1 MYNANDTIYAL
12 ATVKGRAGVAVVR
25 VSGGKTLQ
33 VCDIICKGKMLPPRK
48 MVNVCLYDRYGEV
61 IDNSLTVFFE
71 GPRSFTGE
79 DVVEFHVHG
88 SLAIIKKLCRC
99 LGEIEGVRLAE
110 RGEFSRRA
118 VMNRKMDLT
127 EAEGLLDLINAETE
141 FQRKIA
147 LRQYNGEQKKL
158 FDDWHNDIVKALAYM
173 EAYLDFPEEEI
184 DGNIEETIQSL
195 IIRLSSSISAML
207 EKSSKGEAVRSGYRI
222 AILGKPNSGKSS
234 LLNAIMRRDIAIVSD
249 IEGTTRDVIE
259 AYIDLDGYPV
269 TFLDTAGIRDANDA
283 IEIEGVKRAL
293 AAADSA
299 DLILLLTPADDKD
312 GTVLPVGEKND
323 KIIRVATKSDLLPDD
338 DSRDDDVSYVK
349 TSVKNKDSIDNLKK
363 LIAER
368 IARDLFSLND
378 SLLTHE
384 RHRQCLKNC
393 LENLLRAR
401 NNNLLPLK
409 AEDLRLAARSLA
421 QITGAITTDDLLDV
435 IFGDFC
441 IGK

>member
-12 ATVKGRAGVAVVR
+12 ATVRGRAGVAVVR
-25 VSGGKTLQ
+25 VSGEKVRQ
-33 VCDIICKGKMLPPRK
+33 VCDIICPRKTLPPRK
-48 MVNVCLYDRYGEV
+48 MVNACLYDKDGEI

-71 GPRSFTGE
+71 SPHSFTGE

-88 SLAIIKKLCRC
+88 SLAIIKKLYRC
-99 LGEIEGVRLAE
+99 LGEIKGVRLAE

-118 VMNRKMDLT
+118 VMNCKMDLT

-147 LRQYNGEQKKL
+147 LRQYSGEQRKI
-158 FDDWHNDIVKALAYM
+158 FDGWHDDIVKALAYM

-184 DGNIEETIQSL
+184 DGNVEETIQSL
-195 IIRLSSSISAML
+195 IIRLSASISEML
-207 EKSSKGEAVRSGYRI
+207 EKSSKGEAIRNGYQI

-234 LLNAIMRRDIAIVSD
+234 LLNAIMKRDVAIVSD

-259 AYIDLDGYPV
+259 AYIDMDGYPV
-269 TFLDTAGIRDANDA
+269 IFLDTAGIREANDV
-283 IEIEGVKRAL
+283 IEAEGVKRAL
-293 AAADSA
+293 AAADKA
-299 DLILLLTPADDKD
+299 DLILLLTAADDKGGIVLPGNEDDDRIIKVTTKADLLSENTDVTGLKISVKMD
-312 GTVLPVGEKND
+312 GTIEKLK
-323 KIIRVATKSDLLPDD
+323 KIIVEKISH
-338 DSRDDDVSYVK
+338 
-349 TSVKNKDSIDNLKK
+349 
-363 LIAER
+363 
-368 IARDLFSLND
+368 DLFSLND

-384 RHRQCLKNC
+384 RHRQCLKSC
-393 LENLLRAR
+393 LENLFRAR
-401 NNNLLPLK
+401 NNSVLPLK
-409 AEDLRLAARSLA
+409 AEDIRLAARDLA

>member
-12 ATVKGRAGVAVVR
+12 ATVRGRAGVAVVR
-25 VSGGKTLQ
+25 VSGDKVRQ
-33 VCDIICKGKMLPPRK
+33 VCDIICPRKILPPRK
-48 MVNVCLYDRYGEV
+48 MVNACLYDKDGEV

-71 GPRSFTGE
+71 GPHSFTGE

-99 LGEIEGVRLAE
+99 LSEIEGVRLAE

-147 LRQYNGEQKKL
+147 LRQYSGEQRKI
-158 FDDWHNDIVKALAYM
+158 FDGWHDDIVKALAYM

-195 IIRLSSSISAML
+195 IVRLSTSISEML
-207 EKSSKGEAVRSGYRI
+207 AKSSKGEAVRNGYQV

-234 LLNAIMRRDIAIVSD
+234 LLNAIIKRDVAIVSD

-269 TFLDTAGIRDANDA
+269 TFLDTAGIRDANDI
-283 IEIEGVKRAL
+283 IEAEGVKRAL
-293 AAADSA
+293 AAADKA
-299 DLILLLTPADDKD
+299 DLILLLIAADDKD
-312 GTVLPVGEKND
+312 GIVIPGNVDDDRIIKITTKADLLSEEDKPVGL
-323 KIIRVATKSDLLPDD
+323 KI
-338 DSRDDDVSYVK
+338 
-349 TSVKNKDSIDNLKK
+349 SVKMNGTIDNLKK
-363 LIAER
+363 LINER
-368 IARDLFSLND
+368 ISHDLFSLND

-401 NNNLLPLK
+401 NNNVLPLK
-409 AEDLRLAARSLA
+409 AEDLRLAARDLA